1 MALLEVA
8 IDLLEKGG
16 ALAGLGGGIVAT
28 TILSKVSRG
37 IANAKTALSRA
48 TDALEKAEK
57 ALKDIE
63 TVKSEIQA
71 LRFQGSS
78 SNQNQ
83 RITGGQIGEADP
95 ITRIAIL
102 EGRMSSVEDD
112 FDSKAKEDKKSWEEI
127 QRAVGR
133 IEGAL
138 NTGGRQ

>member
-16 ALAGLGGGIVAT
+16 ALAGIGGGYIASSVLKRFSSA
-28 TILSKVSRG
+28 V
-37 IANAKTALSRA
+37 ANAKEALKKA

-57 ALKDIE
+57 AIKELE
-63 TVKSEIQA
+63 TVKSEVQA
-71 LRFQGSS
+71 LRFSNPNQ
-78 SNQNQ
+78 NQNQ

-95 ITRIAIL
+95 ITRIAVL